1 MNKHD
6 IQSSVQTKSSFS
18 LRTPFAF
25 FLQVRF
31 FGKRSAA
38 FSKGFTLVETLI
50 AIAILVTAVLAP
62 LAIAQSGIQAA
73 RYAQQ
78 QVTATFLAQSSL
90 ELVRYNI
97 AYNLNTSNPNWL
109 AGLDV
114 CQTACEIISWQSKLD
129 VGDEL
134 FRTCS
139 GADPCR
145 VYEIQGIYQVADNA
159 ASPITP
165 YTRSLKVEETSDE
178 REVKVTTNVSWKLS
192 NGSTRT
198 YTLSQYIYRWR

>member
-1 MNKHD
+1 M
-6 IQSSVQTKSSFS
+6 
-18 LRTPFAF
+18 
-25 FLQVRF
+25 
-31 FGKRSAA
+31 
-38 FSKGFTLVETLI
+38 ETLI

-73 RYAQQ
+73 RYAQEQ
-78 QVTATFLAQSSL
+78 TTATFLAQSSL

-97 AYNLNTSNPNWL
+97 AYNLNMNDPDWL

-129 VGDEL
+129 VGEAL
-134 FRTCS
+134 FQACS

-145 VYEIQGIYQVADNA
+145 VYEANGIYQIQSNFFD
-159 ASPITP
+159 PKTP
-165 YTRSLKVEETSDE
+165 YTRSLKVEETSPG

-192 NGSTRT
+192 NVTLRT
-198 YTLSQYIYRWR
+198 YELYEYIYRWR